1 MENVFYLTP
10 FPYLSFLSCVLYR
23 GQREE
28 EGEERGILRAIK
40 LAFIRYILT
49 TRGIRVYDR

>member
-1 MENVFYLTP
+1 MFSILLSFLT
-10 FPYLSFLSCVLYR
+10 FLSCVLYR
-23 GQREE
+23 GRREE

>member
-1 MENVFYLTP
+1 MENVFHLTL
-10 FPYLSFLSCVLYR
+10 FPYLFFLSCVLYR